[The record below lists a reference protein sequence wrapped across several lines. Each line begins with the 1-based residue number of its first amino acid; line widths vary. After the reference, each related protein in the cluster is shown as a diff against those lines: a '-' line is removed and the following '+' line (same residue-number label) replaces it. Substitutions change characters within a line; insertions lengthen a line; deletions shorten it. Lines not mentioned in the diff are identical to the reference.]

1 MTRELTYTGP
11 IAAADSAAS
20 EPQIAQVLA
29 LIGEVL
35 GPDLVAAYLY
45 GSSVLGGL
53 RPYSDLDILVVADRP
68 TTHEEK
74 QRLVERLLA
83 ISRPDRREP
92 GRPVELTI
100 VVQTQ
105 VRPWRYP
112 PCFDFLY
119 GDWLRREFERGDVEP
134 WPTTEMPDLASLIT
148 MVRLANVPLAGP
160 PPTEALDPVPR
171 EDYLRAIVG
180 DIDALVGDLA
190 WDTANVLLTLARV
203 WSTVVS
209 DAIRPKD
216 LAADWALERLPAE
229 HRRSLAHAR
238 AIYLGM
244 EDARWEDARSEA
256 QACAEYM
263 VGEMR
268 RAAAS

>member
-1 MTRELTYTGP
+1 MTRELTSSGP
-11 IAAADSAAS
+11 IVATRGAAS

-29 LIGEVL
+29 LVSEIL
-35 GPDLVAAYLY
+35 GPDLVGAYLY

-53 RPYSDLDILVVADRP
+53 RPYSDLDILVVAGRP

-74 QRLVERLLA
+74 RCLVERLLA

-100 VVQTQ
+100 VVQGQ

-112 PCFDFLY
+112 PRFDFLY

-148 MVRLANVPLAGP
+148 MAHLANVPLAGSVL
-160 PPTEALDPVPR
+160 TEVLDPVPR

-180 DIDALVGDLA
+180 DLDVLVSDLA
-190 WDTANVLLTLARV
+190 WDTANVLLTLARA
-203 WSTVVS
+203 WSTIVT

-216 LAADWALERLPAE
+216 LAADWALGHLPLEYRPA
-229 HRRSLAHAR
+229 LAHAR
-238 AIYLGM
+238 VIYLGAE
-244 EDARWEDARSEA
+244 EDRWEHARSDA
-256 QACAEYM
+256 QACAEDM
-263 VGEMR
+263 VSEIKGV
-268 RAAAS
+268 AAS